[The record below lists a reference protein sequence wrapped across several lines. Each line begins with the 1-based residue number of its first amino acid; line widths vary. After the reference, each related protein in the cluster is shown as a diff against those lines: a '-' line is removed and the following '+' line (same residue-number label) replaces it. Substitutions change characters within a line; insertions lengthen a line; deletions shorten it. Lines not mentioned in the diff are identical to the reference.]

1 MRNLIYVP
9 IIHTSA
15 DLGSIAKDV
24 NKKGIANLG
33 KDVWEKHIKTIDGFW
48 DAILHYFYSIFEPD
62 MKMKIYQDGMV
73 ADGEVGMKIVEQGIK
88 SGSKN
93 YELISMLIKKGGVL
107 VKTEDFH
114 LVKKELDNFIS
125 LTKAKSVLQKLMA
138 LIKYNLIKNILL
150 NQRDKLIAKRIDDT
164 LETDEIGI
172 IFIGAFHKIKKKLPK
187 DIQVIELKEISKV
200 REYQKLLPFYHKY
213 KDKFEELAQYLVK
226 K

>member
-9 IIHTSA
+9 IIHTGA
-15 DLGSIAKDV
+15 DLGSLSKDV

-93 YELISMLIKKGGVL
+93 YELISMFIKKGGVL

-114 LVKKELDNFIS
+114 LVKKELDSFMS
-125 LTKAKSVLQKLMA
+125 LTKAKTILQKLIA
-138 LIKYNLIKNILL
+138 LIKYNLIKNILI
-150 NQRDKLIAKRIDDT
+150 NKRDKFIAKRIDKT
-164 LETDEIGI
+164 LKEDEVGI

-187 DIQVIELKEISKV
+187 DIQVIELKEIAKV

-213 KDKFEELAQYLVK
+213 KDKFEELAQYLIK